1 MMDVYAVPGQ
11 RGGRKKYI
19 KLKVYKDRIEQT
31 ISNEKID
38 FEKML
43 AMQ

>member
-1 MMDVYAVPGQ
+1 MMDAYAIPNK

-31 ISNEKID
+31 VSNEKID
-38 FEKML
+38 FENGT
-43 AMQ
+43 MQ